1 MENKIQEII
10 LSHDW
15 ALQVHGFNAD
25 IENKILRFDTVIIL
39 DMDRKDAIKIIKDEI
54 KEIYPDYSVE
64 IAPAIDIDD
73 WKNIY

>member
-73 WKNIY
+73 